1 MVSTFFEILAILQ
14 DEEKAILYLLE
25 KNIVPALNTCP
36 ANNGTGIKRRG
47 RNWRCSSKYCRKEYH
62 IFKNTLFSISKLQ
75 INEVL
80 SLCYFWLTESKH
92 KQLCLITGHS
102 PSTITSIMR
111 YLRKMAGKIDESKLG
126 KNKYNRGHLVS
137 GPWVL
142 GGVEKTREI
151 KAFQVEVPD
160 RTAETLINI
169 IRRYVLPG
177 SRLSSYYEHL
187 TANHSQSFIN
197 RANGACTNTIEGTWS
212 ALKMKIS
219 PRNRK
224 NSFNED
230 GELEENTS
238 DQFLGEFLWRRKN
251 SGNLWEGLLKCI
263 RESLC
268 VLSTFDQETSSKSV
282 RVNLRPSALNNDM
295 HLRAVSRKALV
306 LYQER
311 RQQNFL
317 IYTPYEIN
325 EGFLFYYN
333 RYGPLLKIILILF
346 S

>member
-1 MVSTFFEILAILQ
+1 MAEAKESLCADGFYPEYDHEMNNRVWSTLSSYSYILVQVLIPHNNERALTRSPAPKPLFSSTRSVFKMVPTFFEIFTILQ

-36 ANNGTGIKRRG
+36 AL
-47 RNWRCSSKYCRKEYH
+47 KEL
-62 IFKNTLFSISKLQ
+62 NTLFSISKLQ

-263 RESLC
+263 RE
-268 VLSTFDQETSSKSV
+268 VEF
-282 RVNLRPSALNNDM
+282 
-295 HLRAVSRKALV
+295 
-306 LYQER
+306 
-311 RQQNFL
+311 
-317 IYTPYEIN
+317 I
-325 EGFLFYYN
+325 
-333 RYGPLLKIILILF
+333 
-346 S
+346 